1 MKKEIIIGQNQ
12 SNSLKTLIRYFA
24 GERYSVR
31 IAANFE
37 AVVKLQQEKS
47 SDLLIFSA
55 ELLPQEV
62 TPTLTSLLNLA
73 PESKIILTHT
83 DNLAVK
89 KQLGGLLP
97 TLHMFDSHIQNQ
109 LPAEMVNVIE
119 AKKKRPTLGNLITN
133 YLPQLDDLDQLVPSW
148 FLF

>member
-12 SNSLKTLIRYFA
+12 SNSLKTLLRYFS

-31 IAANFE
+31 IAANFD
-37 AVVKLQQEKS
+37 AVVKLEQEKP

-55 ELLPQEV
+55 ELLPEAV
-62 TPTLTSLLNLA
+62 TPSLTNLRKLI
-73 PESKIILTHT
+73 PESQIILTHT
-83 DNLAVK
+83 DSLIIK

-97 TLHMFDSHIQNQ
+97 SIHLFDSHVDDE
-109 LPAEMVNVIE
+109 LPADMVNLIE
-119 AKKKRPTLGNLITN
+119 AKKKRPTLSSLFSS
-133 YLPQLDDLDQLVPSW
+133 YLPHLEELDQLVPSW